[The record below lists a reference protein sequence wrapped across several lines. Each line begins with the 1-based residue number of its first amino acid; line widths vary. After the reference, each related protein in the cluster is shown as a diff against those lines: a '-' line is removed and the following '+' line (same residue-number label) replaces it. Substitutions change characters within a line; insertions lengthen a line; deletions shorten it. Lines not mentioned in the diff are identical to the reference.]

1 MDEEFDYTLDYN
13 EDFMEMMGMD
23 EPISYRDEYRNQTA
37 FLNEGYDDYD
47 DTEFAGYDD
56 DAARGDEDAFTD

>member
-1 MDEEFDYTLDYN
+1 MDEDFDYD
-13 EDFMEMMGMD
+13 DFMDMMEED
-23 EPISYRDEYRNQTA
+23 EISYRDEYRNQTA
-37 FLNEGYDDYD
+37 FLNEGHDDYD

>member
-1 MDEEFDYTLDYN
+1 MDDDFEYDDFLDMM
-13 EDFMEMMGMD
+13 EDQE
-23 EPISYRDEYRNQTA
+23 ISYRDEYRNQTA
-37 FLNEGYDDYD
+37 FLNEGHDHDYD